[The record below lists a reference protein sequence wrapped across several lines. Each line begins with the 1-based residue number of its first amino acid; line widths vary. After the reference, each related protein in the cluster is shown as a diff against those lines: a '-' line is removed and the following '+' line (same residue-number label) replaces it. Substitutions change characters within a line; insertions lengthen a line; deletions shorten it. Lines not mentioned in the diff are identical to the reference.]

1 MGAELAHRRRLHYQD
16 ARRNGKIQKDRA
28 LRVSHSLHP
37 THPQEKYGA
46 NNYAFLPLHDMD
58 TVCYFETESYPM
70 QLMMYIGNDMIES
83 VPLSEERISQ
93 PGYLGKFKRMLK
105 DKYADL
111 IREAPA
117 PPEFLVVDIA
127 TPSSPSTSERS

>member
-1 MGAELAHRRRLHYQD
+1 MY
-16 ARRNGKIQKDRA
+16 K
-28 LRVSHSLHP
+28 S
-37 THPQEKYGA
+37 
-46 NNYAFLPLHDMD
+46 D
-58 TVCYFETESYPM
+58 TVCFFETESYPM

-111 IREAPA
+111 IREAPS

-127 TPSSPSTSERS
+127 TPSSQSTSAQS